1 MKYQD
6 IIQNKQKF
14 NYGLI
19 GAKLGHSYSKQIHGF
34 LGNNDYQLLELNQD
48 ELAAFI
54 QAKDFKGLNVTIPY
68 KQAVMPYCQLSEQA
82 KAIGAVNT
90 ILNIKGQLFGYN
102 TDYFGFE
109 LLTQKANI
117 NLHGKK
123 VLILGSGATSKT
135 VAAVALNK
143 GAAELIFISRQ
154 GENNYDNIKRHYN
167 ADIIINTTPQGMYPN
182 NQELALDLKP
192 FSNLCGVLDVVYN
205 PLKTNLILQAKELNI
220 PALGG
225 LTMLVGQALKAHN
238 LFFGLHDLS
247 ELKSVLALSQ
257 SLFSNIVLI
266 GMPGVGK
273 STIGNLLAKKLD
285 MPFIDSDKEI
295 FKQQQKTASQII
307 QEQGEPAFREIEA
320 AMIKQIACQS
330 GKIIATGGGS
340 VLRADNRAALAQNG
354 LIIYLKRDLQ
364 YLSVKDRPLSTDLVE
379 LFAIRDPIYQQM
391 ADHQFRLRGWPKQ
404 SVNRLINLITK

>member
-6 IIQNKQKF
+6 LIQNKQKF

-34 LGNNDYQLLELNQD
+34 LGNSDYHLLELNQA

-68 KQAVMPYCQLSEQA
+68 KQDVMPYCQLSAQA

-90 ILNIKGQLFGYN
+90 ILNLDGNLYGYN
-102 TDYFGFE
+102 TDYFGFD
-109 LLTQKANI
+109 LLTKKANI
-117 NLHGKK
+117 NLHNKK

-135 VAAVALNK
+135 VAAVAIDK
-143 GAAELIFISRQ
+143 SAAEIIFISRQ
-154 GENNYDNIKRHYN
+154 GKDNYENINRHYN

-205 PLKTNLILQAKELNI
+205 PLKTNLVLQAKELNI
-220 PALGG
+220 PTMGG
-225 LTMLVGQALKAHN
+225 LTMLVGQAIKAHN

-247 ELKSVLALSQ
+247 ELKPVLAQSQ

-273 STIGNLLAKKLD
+273 STIGTLLAKKMNLE
-285 MPFIDSDKEI
+285 FIDSDQEI
-295 FKQQQKTASQII
+295 FKQQQKTAGQII
-307 QEQGEPAFREIEA
+307 KEQGEPAFREIEA
-320 AMIKQIACQS
+320 AIIKQLSCQS

-364 YLSVKDRPLSTDLVE
+364 YLSTKDRPLSTDLQE
-379 LFAIRDPIYQQM
+379 LFAIRDPIYRQM

-404 SVNRLINLITK
+404 SVNRLVNLISR